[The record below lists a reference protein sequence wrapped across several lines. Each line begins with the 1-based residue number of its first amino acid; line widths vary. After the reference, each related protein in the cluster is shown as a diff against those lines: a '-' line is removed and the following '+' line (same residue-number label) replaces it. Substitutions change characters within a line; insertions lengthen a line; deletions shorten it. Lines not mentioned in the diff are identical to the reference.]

1 MKRYQALAADIE
13 RSIRTG
19 VLQPG
24 DRLPSVRHSCQS
36 RGVSASTV
44 FQAYYQLEAQGLVR
58 ARERSGYYVSD
69 GAAQR
74 LPQPEHASQPA
85 DASIPVDVS
94 ELVFEVLQASTTREV
109 VALGSA
115 FPSPLLFPLAR
126 LGKALATSAQALDP
140 WSTVDDLTPG
150 NAALR
155 RQIALRYLADGMN
168 IHTDDIIIT
177 NGALELL
184 PETLST
190 MAIIPLQMRLVY
202 RIGQAYGYELDSG
215 HVKDFLATV
224 GVGLT
229 SQYLEQAGRKLLGGL
244 LGRVAGG
251 LGRGI
256 VQRGLQLLQRCV
268 QRGALLRIQ
277 HLQQLLLACAR
288 LRQDAARQ
296 RAAGGGDRH
305 DQPAAVGRI
314 GFDRDQRLCAEGAQ
328 QPPRVR
334 LVHRQRAAQRGQLH
348 GAFRIQPCQ
357 HAPLGHRQAVR
368 TCVGGADLLL
378 DRLGEPQ
385 QHGAGIVLQRQ
396 VGSEATV
403 GLPGAGLGGAGP
415 AGRCGHVHTVIRAGR
430 RPERV
435 FPAVLGMR
443 GEVAPI
449 SPEAKTGE

>member
-1 MKRYQALAADIE
+1 MTQTETQAIVTLSLMAAFVDGDKHDRERAEVRRIAEGLAQSDAVHLPTLVQDVLMKRVDLAGTA
-13 RSIRTG
+13 
-19 VLQPG
+19 
-24 DRLPSVRHSCQS
+24 
-36 RGVSASTV
+36 
-44 FQAYYQLEAQGLVR
+44 
-58 ARERSGYYVSD
+58 
-69 GAAQR
+69 
-74 LPQPEHASQPA
+74 
-85 DASIPVDVS
+85 
-94 ELVFEVLQASTTREV
+94 
-109 VALGSA
+109 
-115 FPSPLLFPLAR
+115 
-126 LGKALATSAQALDP
+126 
-140 WSTVDDLTPG
+140 
-150 NAALR
+150 AALR
-155 RQIALRYLADGMN
+155 SADTRQLAYEMAVCVCDADGVQSLPEQKFLEQLRSTLGLDAGRARQFTEDAESVAAAPIAGPVPAPGGSVEPPPVPTAGVAGVGVGVRTPN
-168 IHTDDIIIT
+168 VSEQELDQTILNAAIT

-415 AGRCGHVHTVIRAGR
+415 AGRCGHVHTVIRSGR

>member
-1 MKRYQALAADIE
+1 MSKLNCFKAYDIRGRIPAELNEDLA
-13 RSIRTG
+13 
-19 VLQPG
+19 
-24 DRLPSVRHSCQS
+24 
-36 RGVSASTV
+36 
-44 FQAYYQLEAQGLVR
+44 
-58 ARERSGYYVSD
+58 
-69 GAAQR
+69 
-74 LPQPEHASQPA
+74 
-85 DASIPVDVS
+85 
-94 ELVFEVLQASTTREV
+94 
-109 VALGSA
+109 
-115 FPSPLLFPLAR
+115 
-126 LGKALATSAQALDP
+126 
-140 WSTVDDLTPG
+140 
-150 NAALR
+150 
-155 RQIALRYLADGMN
+155 
-168 IHTDDIIIT
+168 
-177 NGALELL
+177 
-184 PETLST
+184 
-190 MAIIPLQMRLVY
+190 Y

>member
-1 MKRYQALAADIE
+1 MQQDSRNALLTLALFAAFADGHKADSEREAIRRIAESLSDDQGGHPLATLYQDVLLQRVTVPGAVAALTDPAHRQLAYEMAVCVCDADGSQSAAEQRFLADL
-13 RSIRTG
+13 RSALGLAQDAGLR
-19 VLQPG
+19 
-24 DRLPSVRHSCQS
+24 D
-36 RGVSASTV
+36 
-44 FQAYYQLEAQGLVR
+44 FEAQADAVAAQTMAAPPSWR
-58 ARERSGYYVSD
+58 A
-69 GAAQR
+69 GAAAAAAA
-74 LPQPEHASQPA
+74 PTAA
-85 DASIPVDVS
+85 AGT
-94 ELVFEVLQASTTREV
+94 STTQDAE
-109 VALGSA
+109 
-115 FPSPLLFPLAR
+115 
-126 LGKALATSAQALDP
+126 LDK
-140 WSTVDDLTPG
+140 TIL
-150 NAALR
+150 NAAIL
-155 RQIALRYLADGMN
+155 
-168 IHTDDIIIT
+168 

-184 PETLST
+184 PENLST
-190 MAIIPLQMRLVY
+190 LAIIPLQMRLVY